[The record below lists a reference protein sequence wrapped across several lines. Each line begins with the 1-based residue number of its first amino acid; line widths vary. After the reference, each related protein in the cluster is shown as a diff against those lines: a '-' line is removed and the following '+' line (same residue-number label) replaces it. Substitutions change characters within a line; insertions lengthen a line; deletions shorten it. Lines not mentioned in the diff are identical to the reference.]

1 MVNHDRVALFVPG
14 LFGGGAERMM
24 IHIANRLA
32 EDYTVDFLVNTA
44 EGEYTDQL
52 RDGITLRELQAPYL
66 FAAVGPL
73 ARYLWNQQPSTLLST
88 MDSANLVSIWA
99 KYLARSNATLAIRI
113 PNTMSRRTADYETL
127 RYKLIPWLARLFY
140 PLADEIIAISEG
152 VAVDLAELTGLST
165 EELAVIYNPVVTD
178 DLHELADE
186 PVSHPWLTED
196 VPVILGAG
204 RLVNQKDFATLIRAH
219 ARLSERRDVRLLIIG
234 KGENEESLRTLVDEL
249 GTGNSVSFPG
259 FASNPYAYM
268 SRADVFALSS
278 AWEGFGNVLVEA
290 MACETPVVATDCES
304 GPAEILENGAHGP
317 LVPVGDADRLAGA
330 LAYLLDNPTNEQ
342 QLAHRADDFTLES
355 IIPQYRDVL
364 DL

>member
-24 IHIANRLA
+24 IHIANRLS
-32 EDYTVDFLVNTA
+32 EDYTVDFIVNTA

-52 RDGITLRELQAPYL
+52 RDGITVHELQAPYL

-73 ARYLWNQQPSTLLST
+73 ARYLWKQQPSTLLST

-113 PNTMSRRTADYETL
+113 PNTMSQRTADYETL

-140 PLADEIIAISEG
+140 PFADEIIAISEG
-152 VAVDLAELTGLST
+152 VAVDLAEITGLST
-165 EELAVIYNPVVTD
+165 EELSVVYNPVVTD
-178 DLHELADE
+178 ELHELAAE
-186 PVSHPWLTED
+186 TIPHPWLADD

-234 KGENEESLRTLVDEL
+234 KGENEDALRTLVDAL
-249 GTGNSVSFPG
+249 GTGHSVSFPG
-259 FASNPYAYM
+259 FVNNPYAYM
-268 SRADVFALSS
+268 SYADVFALSS

-304 GPAEILENGAHGP
+304 GPAEILEDGAYGP

-342 QLAHRADDFTLES
+342 QLAQRADDFTLDS
-355 IIPQYRDVL
+355 IVPQYRSVL